1 MKKILF
7 CFFYSIAIITVLLS
21 CRGSESDEG
30 ADVVT
35 FITISSS
42 EATTII
48 GNTLKFTANDNL
60 NNDVTA
66 QVTFTV
72 NGNAIN
78 ANTYTPSTNGEL
90 KVVAKMNEFE
100 SKPLF
105 VTVIATTGINFVHR
119 ALYEDYTGTWCGNC
133 PLAVVRFDN
142 LVAQNDKVVLLGIH
156 GPTGSGDPYIN
167 PTSTGITN
175 GKSVYGYPTIL
186 LNGIYSWNT
195 NNNNYTDMSFALQ
208 YIQPY
213 SKIGIAVN
221 TNLSGNALTG
231 DVKLSFAQD
240 YNNLKV
246 AIYVVESKLF
256 YDQKNYFNGTG
267 GKPIL
272 YGGVATIPNFEHHNV
287 LRDKTTAVLGDA
299 IPNGQS
305 QSNMLYTKTINYNIP
320 ANFAKDNLKLIVV
333 IMNPNNEVLNTREVK
348 LNTNNQLETI

>member
-1 MKKILF
+1 M
-7 CFFYSIAIITVLLS
+7 FFTS

-30 ADVVT
+30 TDVVT
-35 FITISSS
+35 FITVSSS

-48 GNTLKFTANDNL
+48 GKTISFTANDNL
-60 NNDVTA
+60 NNNVTNQA
-66 QVTFTV
+66 QFFV
-72 NGNAIN
+72 NGNLIN
-78 ANTYTPSTNGEL
+78 SNTFIPTTNGSYN
-90 KVVAKMNEFE
+90 VVAKMNDFE
-100 SKPLF
+100 SKPLT

-142 LVAQNDKVVLLGIH
+142 LVAQNDKAVLLSIH

-167 PTSTGITN
+167 ATSQAITS
-175 GKSVYGYPTIL
+175 GKNVYGYPTIL

-221 TNLSGNALTG
+221 TSLTGNALNG

-240 YNNLKV
+240 YNNLKL
-246 AIYVVESKLF
+246 AIYVVENKLY

-267 GKPIL
+267 GKPIF
-272 YGGVATIPNFEHHNV
+272 YGGVETIPNFEHHNV
-287 LRDKTTAVLGDA
+287 LRDKTTAILGDA
-299 IPNGQS
+299 IPNAQS
-305 QSNMLYTKTINYNIP
+305 QSNMLHTKAINYNIP
-320 ANFAKDNLKLIVV
+320 AGLVKENLKLVV
-333 IMNPNNEVLNTREVK
+333 VVMGSNNEVLNTREVT
-348 LNTNNQLETI
+348 LNTDNQLETI